1 MELTPTGLPGP
12 PTRDKHWIQSLDV
25 AQVECLGVALHMRV
39 VCQSQRKDDGS
50 RRTTREPVVSDKGG
64 FCPYLRYGR
73 TNSVGPCPDPSV
85 GSPPFGG
92 RPAGSRYPL

>member
-1 MELTPTGLPGP
+1 MGGLWDPEGTDPKDPIRTRMAVRPPPVRMDSRPPVRLPGP

-50 RRTTREPVVSDKGG
+50 RRTTREPVVSD
-64 FCPYLRYGR
+64 R
-73 TNSVGPCPDPSV
+73 T
-85 GSPPFGG
+85 
-92 RPAGSRYPL
+92 RIR